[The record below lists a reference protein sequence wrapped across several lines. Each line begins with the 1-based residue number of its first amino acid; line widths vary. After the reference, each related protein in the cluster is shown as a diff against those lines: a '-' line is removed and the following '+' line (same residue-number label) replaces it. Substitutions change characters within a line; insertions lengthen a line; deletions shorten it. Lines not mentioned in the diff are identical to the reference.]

1 MNDGSPP
8 SAETLVG
15 TSGLTGGLAYQ
26 QLLREVLDEALTAE
40 VESVRAAAEILVQT
54 FEAQGLLYIFGSGH
68 SHMFAEEAFYRAGGA
83 VRVCPVLK
91 SPYMLHEGAVRSTR
105 LERESGHAKDV
116 LAGYHFNVARDC
128 MLVVSNS
135 GVNALPVE
143 VAQSAKALGLPV
155 LAITSRRY
163 ADSVARPGPRLH
175 DVADLVI
182 DNHCPPGDALV
193 PLGKGLPASGP
204 ASTVVGLAL
213 LNTLI
218 VEACS
223 LQLQRGDRPQVLLS
237 ANMPGAA
244 DHNEAIVAELSALI
258 PHL

>member
-1 MNDGSPP
+1 MTNRPTPAG
-8 SAETLVG
+8 ETMVG
-15 TSGLTGGLAYQ
+15 QTSLTAGAAYQRRLSEVLHAALTGEADT
-26 QLLREVLDEALTAE
+26 VLT
-40 VESVRAAAEILVQT
+40 AAEILVRT
-54 FEAQGLLYIFGSGH
+54 FEAEGLLYIFGSGH
-68 SHMFAEEAFYRAGGA
+68 SHMFAEEAFYRAGGII
-83 VRVCPVLK
+83 RVCPVLK
-91 SPYMLHEGAVRSTR
+91 PPYMLHEGAVLSTR
-105 LERESGHAKDV
+105 LERESGHAQDV
-116 LAGYHFNVARDC
+116 LAGYSLDASRDC

-143 VAQSAKALGLPV
+143 VAQSAKSLGLPV

-175 DVADLVI
+175 EIADVVI

-193 PLGKGLPASGP
+193 PLGDGLPATGP

-223 LQLQRGDRPQVLLS
+223 LQLHRGARPQVLLS

-244 DHNEAIVAELSALI
+244 EYNARLVADLAPRI